1 MNPRPSSGRLLPA
14 SLVLVLGA
22 APLAAQAAREIHG
35 EHRNGQTF
43 LTWRESAAAN
53 VDYRVYRSA
62 RPIRTNAD
70 LNAADYLGEVND
82 RSSRNQGRSLAAG
95 NEHQWVIVDGGPELD
110 VDQGLFV
117 STAEVS
123 GKAFYAVTS
132 VQNGV
137 EDRTLVSGV
146 NTSAG
151 QIIETVGSP
160 QPVVQSVDSAGT
172 LFGHWVGDRDTP
184 SQPALSILPS
194 HGFNFRI
201 DPGSAPGPHGLVVR
215 LHAAGQT
222 YAQGWPARFEAPGDV
237 DILAL
242 SDLQPYTGWTFWFG
256 AQEDLP
262 GAPGA
267 GTKVW
272 HYTMDRAFWTLD
284 WAAQYLGTAHDPERV
299 YVSGGS
305 MGAIGGMYLLNE
317 HPERFAAALLR
328 NGLYDLLASDYRNP
342 AIFQTLFGSFGL
354 DLSTRSG
361 LSVWLRTNG
370 AYMATM
376 DPSVDW
382 PVVRTISGRLD
393 ETVGWSSFVELAGAL
408 KSAKRPAVHYFDDR
422 DHSPRGY
429 WHDLERPLLN
439 RTFATRRDRPL
450 LRFDD
455 CTLDQTIG
463 NGDRLDGDLIG
474 TVGGYVEYDPAT
486 ASRAPGELSF
496 DVFLRAQGTLDDAP
510 AANAWVRLTPRRT
523 GPFTP
528 GPDEIVQ
535 FRLLEGAIVRDEHW
549 LAPDENGLVTTPLV
563 PVGLSPRHASFVRL
577 PRPSIPE
584 VLVGPML
591 HRLDDYQALLVG
603 PAGVD
608 WAAALVLGDENGPT
622 AFGTADRALFSGV
635 LDSRGLTDL
644 RFALPSWLQPGQV
657 VWTRARI
664 GDVVTDWIP
673 ATVAVGAGP
682 L

>member
-1 MNPRPSSGRLLPA
+1 MNPRLSCGRLLPA
-14 SLVLVLGA
+14 VLVLALGA
-22 APLAAQAAREIHG
+22 TPLTAQAASEIRR

-43 LTWRESAAAN
+43 VTWRESALAN

-62 RPIRTNAD
+62 RAIRTNAD
-70 LNAADYLGEVND
+70 LDAADYLGEVND

-95 NEHQWVIVDGGPELD
+95 NEHQWVIAEGGPELD

-117 STAEVS
+117 HTAAVA

-132 VQNGV
+132 VVGGV
-137 EDRTLVSGV
+137 EDRTLVTGV
-146 NTSAG
+146 NTTSG
-151 QIIETVGSP
+151 SISESIGSP
-160 QPVVQSVDSAGT
+160 QPVVQSVDATGT

-184 SQPALSILPS
+184 NLPSLSILPS

-201 DPGSAPGPHGLVVR
+201 DPGSAPGPHGLVLR

-222 YAQGWPARFEAPGDV
+222 YAQGWPARFEAPSDI
-237 DILAL
+237 DILSL

-262 GAPGA
+262 AAPGA
-267 GTKVW
+267 DTKVW

-284 WAAQYLGTAHDPERV
+284 WAEQYLGSTHDPERV
-299 YVSGGS
+299 YVTGGS

-328 NGLYDLLASDYRNP
+328 NGLYDLLATDYRNP

-354 DLSTRSG
+354 DLPMRSG

-376 DPSVDW
+376 DPALDW

-393 ETVGWSSFVELAGAL
+393 ETVGWSSFVELAGGMKA
-408 KSAKRPAVHYFDDR
+408 AKRPAVHYFDDR

-439 RTFATRRDRPL
+439 RTFAIRRDRPL

-455 CTLDQTIG
+455 CTLDQRIG

-474 TVGGYVEYDPAT
+474 TVGGYVEYDAAT
-486 ASRAPGELSF
+486 AARSATALDF
-496 DVFLRAQGTLDDAP
+496 DVFLRAQGTLDDSP

-523 GPFTP
+523 GPFAL
-528 GPDEIVQ
+528 GSQDLVR
-535 FRLLEGAIVRDEHW
+535 FRLEEGTLLRDEHW
-549 LAPDENGLVTTPLV
+549 LAPDENGLVTTPLA
-563 PVGLSPRHASFVRL
+563 PVSLTARHASFTRL
-577 PRPSIPE
+577 PRPATPD
-584 VLVGPML
+584 VLVGSVL
-591 HRLDDYQALLVG
+591 RRQDVFQALVVG
-603 PAGVD
+603 PAGAE
-608 WAAALVLGDENGPT
+608 WACALVLGDENGPT
-622 AFGTADRALFSGV
+622 AFGTADRAQFSGV
-635 LDSRGLTDL
+635 LDGRGIADL
-644 RFALPSWLQPGQV
+644 RLDLPGWLQPGHV
-657 VWTRARI
+657 VWTKARI
-664 GDVVTDWIP
+664 GDVVTDWVP
-673 ATVAVGAGP
+673 AAVAPGAGP